1 MEKQHKPIIRLTQE
15 AVQDY
20 IKCPNFFKMKYATKL
35 PSKDDLSYHDLLQN
49 VINAYLAHL
58 MDGKVMTMDKVKNKW
73 DKLVDEH
80 KVSDRKILDGIGYF
94 NVIHNYC
101 KTNKVIIADMNT
113 PYEITFKDNII
124 INGNIGTIRYNNNKF
139 ELFVIETSQK
149 TPEQI
154 LLDMSLK
161 YTFQIYALNDMKKN
175 DKIDFKIS
183 GVRIFHVKSGHEFT
197 TYRTKKDFD
206 RLEKTINAIGKAI
219 RNDIFYPREDH
230 MCPVCNFKNY
240 CGYL

>member
-1 MEKQHKPIIRLTQE
+1 MEKQHKSIIRLTQE

-20 IKCPNFFKMKYATKL
+20 IKCPNFFYMKYMTKL
-35 PSKDDLSYHDLLQN
+35 SSKDDLSYHDLLQS
-49 VINAYLAHL
+49 VINAYLTHL

-80 KVSDRKILDGIGYF
+80 KISDKKILDGIGYF
-94 NVIHNYC
+94 NVFDNYC
-101 KTNKVIIADMNT
+101 RTNKVMIANINT
-113 PYEITFKDNII
+113 PYEISFKDNII

-139 ELFVIETSQK
+139 ELFVVETSQK

-161 YTFQIYALNDMKKN
+161 YTFQIYALNYMKT
-175 DKIDFKIS
+175 DFKIS

-197 TYRTKKDFD
+197 TYRTQKDFD
-206 RLEKTINAIGKAI
+206 RLEKTINVIGRAI